1 MKKIKNYIHDYPQVV
16 ISGVALLSFVFIF
29 IGLSV
34 SYINKFNETLLAE
47 NESHLSEIAN
57 HISIYTQSV
66 INDTKNSLQNAAYSL
81 AAIPEEQRLTYM
93 NDIAARQEFAYVGY
107 AKKNGDFQATEI
119 TQNKNIEE
127 EVSFQ
132 NALLGETTISD
143 LERRVF
149 KDRVVSGIII
159 TVPIYNESHE
169 TIGAMAA
176 MVDST
181 QLDDALEVESFQGA
195 GYSYIIDKEGDL
207 ILHNK
212 SMDYSNFYRIL
223 ENSELERGN
232 TLEKIKQSISSGE
245 SGLIN
250 YTQLGVERYA
260 YYTNVGINS
269 WTILNIVDSHIVTAK
284 TDMLMKELIIIAS
297 CFIIGFL
304 ILLVFAGI
312 SWIVSENQKHM
323 SHSKSIFLA
332 NMSHEIRTPMNVI
345 MGTGEILL
353 RSDLKVNQRKYVE
366 NIINSSQNL
375 LSIINDVLDFSK
387 IESGKFT
394 ITNDV
399 YDLDSIL
406 YEISSLAA
414 VRLDENNV
422 NFIVDI
428 DKDVPNHLFGDKV
441 RVKQILV
448 NIVGNAIK
456 FTEKGFIKLSVSS
469 YYKDYQFY
477 LKIKVKDTGIGIK
490 KENLTKLFESFNQVD
505 THYNHN
511 IEGTG
516 LGLAICKSLCQ
527 LMNGSIQ
534 VESEYGVGSTF
545 TVIIQQHA
553 PDNKPL
559 LNMQTDKSIK
569 LCMYEPTIYLREFY
583 KKYLDMANIDYTIH
597 HHSDEFLI
605 DMINEEYDYIC
616 ISESLFDRLPKDV
629 DLNKII
635 VLLYEQVPTFVSN
648 EYHTIF
654 IPMFGLE
661 LSKILQKSED
671 THLVRNDVHNK
682 IKPLSHSCVLIVDD
696 NQINREITEEII
708 KLYDIQTETAA
719 SGREAIEL
727 IKTRKFDLVFM
738 DHMMPCMDGVET
750 LKEIRSLPGEEYQ
763 TLPIVVLTANA
774 IQDAKTMLLKSGFD
788 DFMSKPIEM
797 DKLNDILEK
806 WLRAV
811 NDSRL

>member
-1 MKKIKNYIHDYPQVV
+1 MNLEKREYLKEDYMKKIKNYIHDYPQVV

-119 TQNKNIEE
+119 TQNKNIKE

-323 SHSKSIFLA
+323 SHSKSIFL
-332 NMSHEIRTPMNVI
+332 
-345 MGTGEILL
+345 
-353 RSDLKVNQRKYVE
+353 
-366 NIINSSQNL
+366 
-375 LSIINDVLDFSK
+375 
-387 IESGKFT
+387 
-394 ITNDV
+394 
-399 YDLDSIL
+399 
-406 YEISSLAA
+406 
-414 VRLDENNV
+414 
-422 NFIVDI
+422 
-428 DKDVPNHLFGDKV
+428 
-441 RVKQILV
+441 QI
-448 NIVGNAIK
+448 
-456 FTEKGFIKLSVSS
+456 
-469 YYKDYQFY
+469 
-477 LKIKVKDTGIGIK
+477 
-490 KENLTKLFESFNQVD
+490 
-505 THYNHN
+505 
-511 IEGTG
+511 
-516 LGLAICKSLCQ
+516 
-527 LMNGSIQ
+527 
-534 VESEYGVGSTF
+534 
-545 TVIIQQHA
+545 
-553 PDNKPL
+553 
-559 LNMQTDKSIK
+559 
-569 LCMYEPTIYLREFY
+569 
-583 KKYLDMANIDYTIH
+583 
-597 HHSDEFLI
+597 
-605 DMINEEYDYIC
+605 
-616 ISESLFDRLPKDV
+616 
-629 DLNKII
+629 
-635 VLLYEQVPTFVSN
+635 
-648 EYHTIF
+648 
-654 IPMFGLE
+654 
-661 LSKILQKSED
+661 
-671 THLVRNDVHNK
+671 
-682 IKPLSHSCVLIVDD
+682 
-696 NQINREITEEII
+696 
-708 KLYDIQTETAA
+708 
-719 SGREAIEL
+719 
-727 IKTRKFDLVFM
+727 
-738 DHMMPCMDGVET
+738 
-750 LKEIRSLPGEEYQ
+750 
-763 TLPIVVLTANA
+763 
-774 IQDAKTMLLKSGFD
+774 
-788 DFMSKPIEM
+788 
-797 DKLNDILEK
+797 
-806 WLRAV
+806 
-811 NDSRL
+811 